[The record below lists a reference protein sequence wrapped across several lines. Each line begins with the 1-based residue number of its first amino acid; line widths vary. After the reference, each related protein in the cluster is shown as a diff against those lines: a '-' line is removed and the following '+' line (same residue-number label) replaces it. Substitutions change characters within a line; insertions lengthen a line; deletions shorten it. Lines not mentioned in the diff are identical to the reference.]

1 MKTEIMFAILLTLL
15 NKRKVSGEYLA
26 EKFEISTRTVMRHIE
41 SLCNAGIPIVAVRG
55 VGGGYM
61 IADDFRLERSFL
73 PPKKSAAYSHVLT
86 PPKTLLTTKLICL

>member
-61 IADDFRLERSFL
+61 IANDRFL